1 MWPSA
6 SKALHFFSLRFLA
19 LVPALSLTAC
29 VSYEPAV
36 LIPEITLS
44 PEQLDLQSGN
54 TGSQQLLDFGVDVG
68 VNESDSL
75 FNVEVLPGVV
85 VRQVSPG
92 GPAEAAGI
100 VPGDVILN
108 INELAI
114 NSPDALRSLEQ
125 TAAESREF
133 EFTVRRGTSV
143 IVATVLARELS
154 DNPPPRELYRIDP
167 IASRASYR
175 SQLVDLGT
183 EQAVAAEVVS
193 LQPGSP
199 LAAAGIGS
207 GDLVLAVE
215 GGQLNSAQDLVT
227 RLLRDYEPGQELEWT
242 VYRNGRRQSLTVE
255 LWDPGRRISRV
266 ALGPLLRYESSLS
279 PQSKELTL
287 FDLWL
292 FSFYSYRQQ
301 EGERSHSILG
311 LLNFSSDYGELVEEQ

>member
-6 SKALHFFSLRFLA
+6 SKALSLTLLLA
-19 LVPALSLTAC
+19 PMLTAC

-44 PEQLDLQSGN
+44 PEQLELQRGN
-54 TGSQQLLDFGVDVG
+54 TGNEQLLDFGVDVG

-75 FNVEVLPGVV
+75 LPGVV
-85 VRQVSPG
+85 VRQISPG

-108 INELAI
+108 INELPI

-125 TAAESREF
+125 TPAESHDF
-133 EFTVRRGTSV
+133 EFTVRRGTTV
-143 IVATVLARELS
+143 ILATVAARELS

-167 IASRASYR
+167 IASRATYSR
-175 SQLVDLGT
+175 QLLTLGAA
-183 EQAVAAEVVS
+183 QVVAAEVVE

-199 LAAAGIGS
+199 LAAAGIAS

-215 GGQLNSAQDLVT
+215 GGQLNSAQDLVS

-242 VYRNGRRQSLTVE
+242 IYRNGRRESVMVE

-266 ALGPLLRYESSLS
+266 TLGPLLRYESSLS
-279 PQSKELTL
+279 PQSRELTL

-311 LLNFSSDYGELVEEQ
+311 LLNFSSDYGELVEE